1 MRQWKTGSVGLGFL
15 QKGNK
20 QGECS
25 GLQRRRVKNSKA
37 VSLSWGD
44 KYKRSDSELTWIIRT
59 EFQKEF
65 QNVHRL
71 LVRDYNGQ
79 KIMKHIFKLQKEGKC
94 QIRILYFNKNIFQKG
109 KKKKKKNF
117 SAKRK
122 YAERI
127 LLSQSWTTRNVKEK
141 KVFQTENKYKFRELH
156 TQNEVSNSTYVGIY
170 KCFPFHTSISLKD
183 NRQLKNNNNVLKVY
197 KCISKIYEDKSIK
210 NKGLKWKYIV
220 IKFLHYIWSA
230 IISFQGR

>member
-109 KKKKKKNF
+109 KKKKKRIFQPKGNTLREF
-117 SAKRK
+117 FYLRAELQEMLKKKKFFKRK
-122 YAERI
+122 ININLGNY
-127 LLSQSWTTRNVKEK
+127 THKM
-141 KVFQTENKYKFRELH
+141 
-156 TQNEVSNSTYVGIY
+156 
-170 KCFPFHTSISLKD
+170 KCQIAHM
-183 NRQLKNNNNVLKVY
+183 
-197 KCISKIYEDKSIK
+197 
-210 NKGLKWKYIV
+210 
-220 IKFLHYIWSA
+220 
-230 IISFQGR
+230 